1 MRFQQI
7 DIADEVSSSESQFNI
22 NDVSIMEFDS
32 GSETG
37 SPAGTPVIAR
47 IKDNYVSSPAASKV
61 IARLKEN
68 NGIPCRKGLTS
79 CDSKKDLTFQRG
91 GPRCESPTDSRI
103 RDLEKENRR
112 LLDENMRL
120 HKELQQAKMKQEQLK
135 TRHQNDVKRE
145 KERQQREKEEM
156 KEVLRVAVSSIQSR
170 GPHID
175 ILPELTKEE
184 LRLLKSIE

>member
-1 MRFQQI
+1 
-7 DIADEVSSSESQFNI
+7 
-22 NDVSIMEFDS
+22 MEFDS

-47 IKDNYVSSPAASKV
+47 IK
-61 IARLKEN
+61 EN
-68 NGIPCRKGLTS
+68 NGLPCSLSS
-79 CDSKKDLTFQRG
+79 CDSKDLTFQRSG
-91 GPRCESPTDSRI
+91 QRCESPTWGRV

>member
-1 MRFQQI
+1 MLNDQFW
-7 DIADEVSSSESQFNI
+7 ACCVSSVGTSLRRKAVPSCTEVLLALA
-22 NDVSIMEFDS
+22 DL
-32 GSETG
+32 
-37 SPAGTPVIAR
+37 SPEDQIGCNEAKNAGITVL
-47 IKDNYVSSPAASKV
+47 SS
-61 IARLKEN
+61 RH
-68 NGIPCRKGLTS
+68 R
-79 CDSKKDLTFQRG
+79 R
-91 GPRCESPTDSRI
+91 ESPTDSRI